1 MGLKGVVHDLGTKRI
16 PEEDRKQKIGIR
28 LPQWMIDQIRET
40 GTLQEVI
47 EGILRK
53 HIKKG
58 EIRHKQ

>member
-1 MGLKGVVHDLGTKRI
+1 LGNKRL
-16 PEEDRKQKIGIR
+16 PEEDRKNKIGIR

-53 HIKKG
+53 HIKKKV
-58 EIRHKQ
+58 IRPKQ